1 MLLVFGA
8 ASLLQGSFVPMAFW
22 GIWCC
27 ILYVMAFGHYVRGH
41 GRVNLVY
48 WTIAMFLQG
57 KYRFH
62 RLRMSLKERDLSL
75 AFKGQYFGIFHIRSD
90 FRESAEKAW
99 MYSGSMLLLIV
110 LILGYKIFV

>member
-1 MLLVFGA
+1 
-8 ASLLQGSFVPMAFW
+8 
-22 GIWCC
+22 
-27 ILYVMAFGHYVRGH
+27 
-41 GRVNLVY
+41 
-48 WTIAMFLQG
+48 
-57 KYRFH
+57 
-62 RLRMSLKERDLSL
+62 MSLKERDLSL